1 MIAKPSL
8 RAEQATQH
16 LSLRLK
22 EGEDSL
28 KRKEDKKTK
37 QNKKPIH
44 AFDQAALG
52 DKRRPLVSLPEERE
66 ALITGWEAGCWVQAA
81 NFAASTGA

>member
-1 MIAKPSL
+1 MMAEKPSL
-8 RAEQATQH
+8 PAEQATQH

-22 EGEDSL
+22 DGEDSL
-28 KRKEDKKTK
+28 KRKEDKKK
-37 QNKKPIH
+37 IPVH

-52 DKRRPLVSLPEERE
+52 DKRPPLVSLPEEGE

>member
-1 MIAKPSL
+1 MVENPSL
-8 RAEQATQH
+8 PAEQATQH
-16 LSLRLK
+16 LPLRLK

-28 KRKEDKKTK
+28 KRKEDKK
-37 QNKKPIH
+37 KKNPRPVH

-52 DKRRPLVSLPEERE
+52 DKRPSLVSLPEEGE